1 MPKVKGS
8 SPALSAGDIFTKF
21 LLFVLPKVF
30 TRVSYKFRKNDFS
43 EAVFLIM
50 CDPSMNEL

>member
-8 SPALSAGDIFTKF
+8 SPAFSAGEIFTKF
-21 LLFVLPKVF
+21 ILFVLPKVF
-30 TRVSYKFRKNDFS
+30 TVVSYKYRKNDFP
-43 EAVFLIM
+43 EAVFLIV

>member
-8 SPALSAGDIFTKF
+8 SPAPTAGDIFTKF

-30 TRVSYKFRKNDFS
+30 TVVSYKFRKNDFP